1 MDANEPWVVV
11 PAAARTDR
19 RSAESPSA
27 DPEDPATPTTLA
39 AYALEAPGG
48 DRIGAIEVA
57 WDTRQD
63 VGDDLLGYLERCSR
77 LVTQLLD
84 LEEEVSEYG
93 RFVDL
98 VPEPVVILD
107 LDGAIEEINPAFLK
121 LMGAQDEHSLVGR
134 SFLELVERG
143 DRARVTA
150 ELARAL
156 FMKRRRGRIEL
167 QLAVPGRGA
176 VPCSVSAGHLR
187 GLRRHLQ
194 LVVHDLSERLR
205 VEDERSHLSEQLA
218 RAQRLDA
225 VGQLAGGLAHDL
237 NNLLV
242 VMLSNLSLA
251 RESLEAALSDGG
263 GASLEEVREDLGE
276 LQVAVDRAEGL
287 TSKLLQFARQ
297 EEDAKGE
304 ANVVDVVAAAA
315 RLVERSLGDDIDLE
329 FFIDGGVPAAAVD
342 PVHLE
347 RVIVNLLINARDAID
362 APGSI
367 CIEVDAPEDGSSVRV
382 AVRDDGRG
390 MDDATRAREDAE
402 GGGLP
407 GEGGRFRGG
416 GPGTAARGG
425 GRRADHR
432 ACASWDAGDAPD
444 RGGPE
449 VPPRRAAVGRCP
461 HRPVHESPSDPCPGQ
476 ALQPRPP
483 HPHGRG
489 SGPHPVI
496 THRAAQ
502 HRGTVD
508 LAGTW
513 CEVSS
518 ATRGAVEGLMI
529 GSRRGGRRLAT
540 VAGIPARAGQP
551 TRGVRDHETV
561 SRPGGVRTRGATMIS
576 SDAPLHLAPEVADAL
591 ADGRPVVALESTI
604 LAHGLPR
611 PRNLEVGAA
620 LEAQL
625 RDAGVAPATIA
636 VLDGTI
642 HVGLSSAQLEH
653 VAMAEDVA
661 KASVRDLP
669 VVAATHRDAATT
681 VASTAYVAAL
691 AGIRVFATGGL
702 GGVHRDAMHS
712 FDESADLQTLGRT
725 PIVVVSAGVKS
736 ILDVPATL
744 ERLETL
750 GVSVVGY
757 RTDRFPGFYVT
768 DSGEP
773 VDWRVED
780 ADEVAAMLAAADAL
794 GISGAIAVANPL
806 PEDQQLDP
814 DLHRRALSE
823 ALAAAEAQGLRGKQV
838 TPFLLDH
845 IQQAT
850 GGASLEANIRA
861 VTSNVRLAADIAHAV
876 AAAARAAS

>member
-1 MDANEPWVVV
+1 VSSTDGPSSAPDDPTGVEAFGRLDVGATPATPSLQELVELIAITLGASAVSIVRVEHERVRSIATTSTFEGMASIPRSWSLTDLLMDANEPWVVV

-390 MDDATRAREDAE
+390 MDDATRARAFEPLFTTRGDAGGSGLGLATVLAFVE
-402 GGGLP
+402 GVDGEVVLDSVP
-407 GEGGRFRGG
+407 GEGTTVALILPVRGEEITDLPVGIDVPVAGARVVLVDPGERTRRVIAKMLKGAGYRVKAVVSAEAALELLREEG
-416 GPGTAARGG
+416 GDVLITELALPGMPGTRLIEEVRRFHPDVQRLVVAPIGQSTSLRATPVLAKPFSHARLI
-425 GRRADHR
+425 RMV
-432 ACASWDAGDAPD
+432 
-444 RGGPE
+444 E
-449 VPPRRAAVGRCP
+449 
-461 HRPVHESPSDPCPGQ
+461 
-476 ALQPRPP
+476 
-483 HPHGRG
+483 
-489 SGPHPVI
+489 
-496 THRAAQ
+496 
-502 HRGTVD
+502 D
-508 LAGTW
+508 L
-513 CEVSS
+513 
-518 ATRGAVEGLMI
+518 
-529 GSRRGGRRLAT
+529 
-540 VAGIPARAGQP
+540 
-551 TRGVRDHETV
+551 
-561 SRPGGVRTRGATMIS
+561 VRTR
-576 SDAPLHLAPEVADAL
+576 
-591 ADGRPVVALESTI
+591 
-604 LAHGLPR
+604 
-611 PRNLEVGAA
+611 
-620 LEAQL
+620 
-625 RDAGVAPATIA
+625 
-636 VLDGTI
+636 
-642 HVGLSSAQLEH
+642 
-653 VAMAEDVA
+653 
-661 KASVRDLP
+661 
-669 VVAATHRDAATT
+669 
-681 VASTAYVAAL
+681 
-691 AGIRVFATGGL
+691 
-702 GGVHRDAMHS
+702 
-712 FDESADLQTLGRT
+712 
-725 PIVVVSAGVKS
+725 
-736 ILDVPATL
+736 
-744 ERLETL
+744 
-750 GVSVVGY
+750 
-757 RTDRFPGFYVT
+757 
-768 DSGEP
+768 
-773 VDWRVED
+773 
-780 ADEVAAMLAAADAL
+780 
-794 GISGAIAVANPL
+794 
-806 PEDQQLDP
+806 
-814 DLHRRALSE
+814 
-823 ALAAAEAQGLRGKQV
+823 
-838 TPFLLDH
+838 
-845 IQQAT
+845 
-850 GGASLEANIRA
+850 
-861 VTSNVRLAADIAHAV
+861 
-876 AAAARAAS
+876 